1 MNKRLECTLI
11 NAVDEADAVRKR
23 GRAERPEPA
32 LWHVSQP
39 QYGHQQPPQQQY
51 ATASGAAQ
59 TRARTC
65 NSGGHKREGSSCAGE
80 EDEAFFTTPSA
91 RGLSCIRVGSGVQ
104 YVVPVI
110 SK

>member
-65 NSGGHKREGSSCAGE
+65 NSGGGK
-80 EDEAFFTTPSA
+80 A
-91 RGLSCIRVGSGVQ
+91 RHAPAKKTKLFSQRRARAACPA
-104 YVVPVI
+104 YE
-110 SK
+110 